1 MKFKKFGIFALISS
15 LLVVS
20 CNQNKEKKTQLNPG
34 DDIALLD
41 NIEFD
46 YDHAFFDDFST
57 GVKEENWLIGDQAW
71 GGNNGGVV
79 PENVSYTDDGI
90 LLLRGNGGY
99 YQEGEVR
106 GVGDVKDGR
115 YTGAALISNFMVGP
129 GRYEIK
135 MKVLPRIGA
144 CTAFWTYA
152 YEFENELNHEIDIE
166 LPGGNRSG
174 VISYENLLNTNYI
187 KVDKNQS
194 QDVKLSN
201 VFDEEVFLNDG
212 EWHTFGF
219 DWYTNPEQVVYY
231 LDGKIT
237 AISNLFTPSLHSRL
251 WVGVWFPVTSAFVG
265 SAEFETDY
273 MQVDYISYIPFKDQP
288 STPYTPSVNG
298 YASSNEYPTIP
309 SNAKKINKIANGT
322 FEYITDKNIEISGW
336 DLKKYLDEDKEINE
350 VSYISEDQGIE
361 NSKGLIIKDG
371 GLAEQKIDA
380 VYHNFNHSLSFKG
393 KGKGKA
399 TIYYYSTTTSTA
411 LSKFTIDIDS
421 EEYKD
426 YTLDLIA
433 PESSQSMKIRFDT
446 TNGSTLYIDNV
457 NLEQK

>member
-15 LLVVS
+15 LLIVS

-174 VISYENLLNTNYI
+174 VVSYENLLNTNYI

>member
-15 LLVVS
+15 LLIVS

-152 YEFENELNHEIDIE
+152 YEFENELNHEITPLR
-166 LPGGNRSG
+166 LPPGNSMS
-174 VISYENLLNTNYI
+174 IS
-187 KVDKNQS
+187 
-194 QDVKLSN
+194 
-201 VFDEEVFLNDG
+201 
-212 EWHTFGF
+212 
-219 DWYTNPEQVVYY
+219 
-231 LDGKIT
+231 
-237 AISNLFTPSLHSRL
+237 
-251 WVGVWFPVTSAFVG
+251 
-265 SAEFETDY
+265 
-273 MQVDYISYIPFKDQP
+273 
-288 STPYTPSVNG
+288 
-298 YASSNEYPTIP
+298 
-309 SNAKKINKIANGT
+309 
-322 FEYITDKNIEISGW
+322 
-336 DLKKYLDEDKEINE
+336 
-350 VSYISEDQGIE
+350 
-361 NSKGLIIKDG
+361 
-371 GLAEQKIDA
+371 
-380 VYHNFNHSLSFKG
+380 
-393 KGKGKA
+393 
-399 TIYYYSTTTSTA
+399 
-411 LSKFTIDIDS
+411 
-421 EEYKD
+421 
-426 YTLDLIA
+426 
-433 PESSQSMKIRFDT
+433 
-446 TNGSTLYIDNV
+446 
-457 NLEQK
+457 